1 MRPSRHNDIRAAL
14 LRAEDGLTT
23 KELGIRLDA
32 TQEAIVKAIP
42 LIYGVYIDRWQQQIG
57 RGKPAAVY
65 MCVPVPDNTPPPEPR
80 KKK

>member
-14 LRAEDGLTT
+14 LRFPDGLTA
-23 KELGIRLDA
+23 KEIGIKLGA
-32 TQEAIVKAIP
+32 EQGAIKSAIP
-42 LIYGVYIDRWQQQIG
+42 LIYGVYIDRWQHQIG

-65 MCVPVPDNTPPPEPR
+65 MCVPVPDNTPPPR